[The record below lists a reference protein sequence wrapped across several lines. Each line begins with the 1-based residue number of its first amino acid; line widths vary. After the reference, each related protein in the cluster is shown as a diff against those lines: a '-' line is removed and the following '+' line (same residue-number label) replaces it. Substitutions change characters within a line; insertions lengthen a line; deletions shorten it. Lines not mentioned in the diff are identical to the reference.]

1 MIQLIVSQIQV
12 FDVHSSM
19 CMYPFCCAFSYVSSG
34 HLDKMIHDYT
44 DCISLTYLHHVF
56 SHICVLRT
64 LGCEHANLYWLHL
77 FGLSNV
83 LLNGHVEKMH
93 SCIVGCV
100 YSMCLFMCSNLCD
113 TTLKLRSCYLNAFF
127 VYLFVIVFLS
137 VCLH

>member
-44 DCISLTYLHHVF
+44 VCISLTYFHHVF

-64 LGCEHANLYWLHL
+64 LGCEYANLHWSHL
-77 FGLSNV
+77 FGLSP
-83 LLNGHVEKMH
+83 LCFIK
-93 SCIVGCV
+93 CV
-100 YSMCLFMCSNLCD
+100 VKW
-113 TTLKLRSCYLNAFF
+113 TA
-127 VYLFVIVFLS
+127 
-137 VCLH
+137 

>member
-1 MIQLIVSQIQV
+1 MQRLIVSLDIRV
-12 FDVHSSM
+12 FHEIKCLKCIAPFVYILYVVLFHM
-19 CMYPFCCAFSYVSSG
+19 CHQATWTRWCMITLIAFIWLIST
-34 HLDKMIHDYT
+34 MCIHT
-44 DCISLTYLHHVF
+44 
-56 SHICVLRT
+56 CVLRT

-113 TTLKLRSCYLNAFF
+113 TTLKLRSCYLNAF
-127 VYLFVIVFLS
+127 LCI
-137 VCLH
+137 CL